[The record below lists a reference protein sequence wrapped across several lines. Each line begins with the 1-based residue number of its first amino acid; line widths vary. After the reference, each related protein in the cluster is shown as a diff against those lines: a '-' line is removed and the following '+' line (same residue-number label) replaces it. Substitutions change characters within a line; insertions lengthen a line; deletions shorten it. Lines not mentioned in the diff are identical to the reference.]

1 MGRRSK
7 YSAEFRHDAVELVR
21 NSEDSMRRIAADLGV
36 SQETLRGWVNQDRID
51 RGEGKPGELTTAE
64 KQELVRLRRENAQ
77 LRMERDILK
86 TGDGRLATCLHEEGV
101 DWPRPRRGNRGR
113 CFLVP

>member
-1 MGRRSK
+1 LGRRSK
-7 YSAEFRHDAVELVR
+7 YSSEFRHDAVELVR
-21 NSEDSMRRIAADLGV
+21 NSEDSMRRIATDLGV

-77 LRMERDILK
+77 LRMEREILK
-86 TGDGRLATCLHEEGV
+86 KAAAFFAKETTR
-101 DWPRPRRGNRGR
+101 
-113 CFLVP
+113 

>member
-7 YSAEFRHDAVELVR
+7 YSSEFRHDAVELVR

-51 RGEGKPGELTTAE
+51 RGEGKPGELTVTDRSSVIHIVIGDVIHSMIGRVI
-64 KQELVRLRRENAQ
+64 QSVIGRSDPVRD
-77 LRMERDILK
+77 RM
-86 TGDGRLATCLHEEGV
+86 V
-101 DWPRPRRGNRGR
+101 
-113 CFLVP
+113 

>member
-21 NSEDSMRRIAADLGV
+21 NSEDSMRRIVADLGV

-51 RGEGKPGELTTAE
+51 RGEGKPGRLTTE
-64 KQELVRLRRENAQ
+64 ERQELVRLRRENTQ
-77 LRMERDILK
+77 LRMEREILK
-86 TGDGRLATCLHEEGV
+86 TANGPFGAPACMKMAGV
-101 DWPRPRRGNRGR
+101 H
-113 CFLVP
+113 